1 MELEA
6 TVVAAGFIDFEITW
20 RAEVYADAPQESSAE
35 DFGTLG
41 ITFFARKPV
50 TEQERDA
57 YLASQTCELPSS

>member
-1 MELEA
+1 M
-6 TVVAAGFIDFEITW
+6 AAGFIDFEITW

-50 TEQERDA
+50 TEQEREDYFA
-57 YLASQTCELPSS
+57 RQMCDVSASAEEA